1 MLLLRLIPG
10 IGPASVAFGVGN
22 GSSAALGG
30 RSATQRARF
39 TKVMVDCGE
48 ILVSAKS
55 HCRKINQQ
63 KKRGGRTKKG
73 AGFNFRIYVF
83 FSLPKVP
90 NCNHCICRKIQM
102 TIDVGIHTYFCL
114 SDLKLSVLFQ
124 LNIPQSSE

>member
-63 KKRGGRTKKG
+63 KKRGGRTQKKG
-73 AGFNFRIYVF
+73 AGFNFKIYVF
-83 FSLPKVP
+83 FSCQKYLIVTTAFAEKY
-90 NCNHCICRKIQM
+90 R
-102 TIDVGIHTYFCL
+102 
-114 SDLKLSVLFQ
+114 
-124 LNIPQSSE
+124 

>member
-1 MLLLRLIPG
+1 M
-10 IGPASVAFGVGN
+10 AFGVGN

-63 KKRGGRTKKG
+63 KKRGGRTQKRELVSISE
-73 AGFNFRIYVF
+73 FTSF
-83 FSLPKVP
+83 FPCQKYLIVTTAFAEKY
-90 NCNHCICRKIQM
+90 R
-102 TIDVGIHTYFCL
+102 
-114 SDLKLSVLFQ
+114 
-124 LNIPQSSE
+124 